1 MKTIQIEARNARAR
15 QARARILAL
24 VGACVLLAVALA
36 GAAGASTAADPTGT
50 PFKGPDSKLK
60 PFVPSTKVGTV
71 PSDLPKVA
79 AWESQSGASFWLQYA
94 DAIRSGLAGSG
105 INLLVGN
112 ANSDPTKA
120 TTDLRSFLQRGVGAL
135 VTVPVGGNQPLVPI
149 HAQEI
154 AKGGVVIGELAGPAD
169 QIITVN
175 QYEVGF
181 TQGSDAVKFIK
192 QHMGGKANVL
202 YINADNVS
210 PLLIPRKLGNLAALK
225 AGGPGIKVVEDIS
238 QNPDVTKGQQLMST
252 ALQAHPEINVVL
264 GDDETV
270 LGAVRA
276 YQIANKINDLKYA
289 SGVDGSPD
297 ALAFIKK
304 GGTPYK
310 ADYGFNYGVM
320 GLVTGQSIKRWF
332 QGLNIAT
339 VASFKPF
346 AMTSAATINEYARA
360 ASHPRPSDIPKF
372 ITLYGSVSYA
382 TRGAYIDPKYVPFG
396 TK

>member
-1 MKTIQIEARNARAR
+1 MPSNTP
-15 QARARILAL
+15 
-24 VGACVLLAVALA
+24 
-36 GAAGASTAADPTGT
+36 GAAPTT
-50 PFKGPDSKLK
+50 
-60 PFVPSTKVGTV
+60 
-71 PSDLPKVA
+71 LPKTA
-79 AWESQSGASFWLQYA
+79 AWESQSGAAFWLQYA
-94 DAIRSGLAGSG
+94 NAIKKGLAGSG
-105 INLLVGN
+105 IALLVGN

-120 TTDLRSFLQRGVGAL
+120 ITDLRSFLQRGVGGL

-149 HAQEI
+149 HTQALS
-154 AKGGVVIGELAGPAD
+154 KGAVVIGELAGPAD

-175 QYEVGF
+175 QYQVGY
-181 TQGSDAVKFIK
+181 TQGQDAVKFIK
-192 QHMGGKANVL
+192 AHMGGKANVL
-202 YINADNVS
+202 YFNADNVS
-210 PLLIPRKLGNLAALK
+210 PLLIPRKQGNLRCSK

-270 LGAVRA
+270 LGALRA
-276 YQIANKINDLKYA
+276 YQIANKISDLKYA

-297 ALAFIKK
+297 ALAVIKK

-320 GLVTGQSIKRWF
+320 GLVSGQSIKRWY
-332 QGLNIAT
+332 QGLNIPT

-360 ASHPRPSDIPKF
+360 ASNPQPSDVAKF
-372 ITLYGSVSYA
+372 ITLLGNVSYA
-382 TRGAYIDPKYVPFG
+382 TRGSYIPASYVPFG